1 MLISAGKMLIY
12 EYTNILVDGV
22 IYWLDLDSTKW
33 KLRKYTSEKNIVAEL
48 HLHKFWFLGV
58 RSPKFIDLLD

>member
-12 EYTNILVDGV
+12 EYTNILVVGV
-22 IYWLDLDSTKW
+22 KYWLDLH
-33 KLRKYTSEKNIVAEL
+33 KYTSEKNIVAEL

-58 RSPKFIDLLD
+58 RSPNLRIHHRLKFHD